1 MRFNPISGLFSLVV
15 GWFLMAILQAA
26 VRSVFAGD
34 FAGLSRRFM
43 DIGLFRSPNG
53 VVVNIVAIVAVGA
66 IGAAIWFAQR
76 R

>member
-34 FAGLSRRFM
+34 FAAS
-43 DIGLFRSPNG
+43 
-53 VVVNIVAIVAVGA
+53 VAVSWTSA
-66 IGAAIWFAQR
+66 FSAAPTVS
-76 R
+76 